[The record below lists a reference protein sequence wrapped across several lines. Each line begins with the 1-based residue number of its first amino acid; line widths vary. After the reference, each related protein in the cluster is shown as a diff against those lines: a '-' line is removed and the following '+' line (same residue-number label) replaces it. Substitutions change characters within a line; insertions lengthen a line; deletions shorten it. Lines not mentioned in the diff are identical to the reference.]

1 VRVPLPAVVLAAF
14 ILGMALPFPS
24 PAEAALGVVTRSGSP
39 ATAQL
44 TAALEGSSVAAD
56 GMPLGVRSA
65 QQSTKGQGD
74 ALGYQEQG
82 PSLGGLLL
90 RAAGALALMTLL
102 ALAAALLAK
111 RYMPGLKG
119 FSAHGTSRVQLLE
132 SRRLTSRLTL
142 FVVEFDGRRLLLA
155 QSGDRIVEV
164 GASVRDSQSAG
175 A

>member
-1 VRVPLPAVVLAAF
+1 MVLAAF

-24 PAEAALGVVTRSGSP
+24 LAGAPLGVVTHSGSP
-39 ATAQL
+39 ATVQL
-44 TAALEGSSVAAD
+44 TAAPEGSSVSAE
-56 GMPLGVRSA
+56 GMPLGVRAA
-65 QQSTKGQGD
+65 QPSTKGQVD

-111 RYMPGLKG
+111 RNMPGLKG
-119 FSAHGTSRVQLLE
+119 FSAYGTTRVQLLE
-132 SRRLTSRLTL
+132 SRRLTAKLTL

-164 GASVRDSQSAG
+164 GASRRDSQSDG

>member
-1 VRVPLPAVVLAAF
+1 MVLAAF

-24 PAEAALGVVTRSGSP
+24 SAEAALGVVTRSGSS
-39 ATAQL
+39 AVARL
-44 TAALEGSSVAAD
+44 TAAQEASSVSAD
-56 GMPLGVRSA
+56 RVPLGVRSA
-65 QQSTKGQGD
+65 QQSTKRQGD
-74 ALGYQEQG
+74 ALEYQERG

-102 ALAAALLAK
+102 ALAAAFLAK

-119 FSAHGTSRVQLLE
+119 FSTQGTSRVQLLE
-132 SRRLTSRLTL
+132 SRRLTSKLTL

-164 GASVRDSQSAG
+164 GASSRDSQSDG